1 MDTTEH
7 VAHAPTGDRRRSTA
21 PAERLLAT
29 ASHLF
34 ATNGIRA
41 VGIDRILRES
51 GCAKASLYTSYGSK
65 DALVLAYLSQLDQA
79 DRNRWQRAVETV
91 TDPAVKILTFF
102 DLAARGARQRDF
114 RGCLY
119 ANAVAEFPGVQ
130 LAPVR
135 AHRRWVRATLTD
147 LVRDVGA
154 PDPAAIAREIL
165 LLYDGAL
172 TASKLERSV
181 QPIREARRLAARAL
195 EGVRSGD

>member
-1 MDTTEH
+1 MDTTER
-7 VAHAPTGDRRRSTA
+7 VAPGPIGGPARSAA

-34 ATNGIRA
+34 AANGIRA
-41 VGIDRILRES
+41 VGIDRILRDS
-51 GCAKASLYTSYGSK
+51 GCAKASLYSSYGSK

-79 DRNRWQRAVETV
+79 DRNRWRRAVETA
-91 TDPAVKILTFF
+91 TDPAVKVLTFF

-119 ANAVAEFPGVQ
+119 ANAAAEFPGVP
-130 LAPVR
+130 LTPVR
-135 AHRRWVRATLTD
+135 AHRRWVRATLTE
-147 LVRDVGA
+147 LVRELGA
-154 PDPAAIAREIL
+154 SDPAAIAREVL

-181 QPIREARRLAARAL
+181 QPIRDARRLAARAL
-195 EGVRSGD
+195 DRAQGGD